1 MTQEHVDA
9 MFRAAHNADILGVER
24 IERLPE
30 VYGSPHQLVTTTTGY
45 ALADRETGEV
55 VPLEQA
61 PTDWLAAW
69 LDAWQAQARVAMIA
83 KAAVERAACERCD
96 RAGTRTLHAD
106 GWTIIRSSPKPPKW
120 DAPGVRG
127 LLEMAADQ
135 DIIDEAALD
144 NAVPLRPVPQHRS
157 LMNLLSTLPPE
168 WAESLSAMMEPEH
181 DEPRIRKVERHG

>member
-1 MTQEHVDA
+1 MTDMA
-9 MFRAAHNADILGVER
+9 P

-55 VPLEQA
+55 VALEQA

-69 LDAWQAQARVAMIA
+69 LDAWQAQARIAMIA

-127 LLEMAADQ
+127 LLEMASDQ
-135 DIIDEAALD
+135 DIIDDAALD

-157 LMNLLSTLPPE
+157 LMNLLSTLPEE
-168 WAESLSAMMEPEH
+168 WAQSLSAMMEPEH
-181 DEPRIRKVERHG
+181 DEPKIRKVERHG